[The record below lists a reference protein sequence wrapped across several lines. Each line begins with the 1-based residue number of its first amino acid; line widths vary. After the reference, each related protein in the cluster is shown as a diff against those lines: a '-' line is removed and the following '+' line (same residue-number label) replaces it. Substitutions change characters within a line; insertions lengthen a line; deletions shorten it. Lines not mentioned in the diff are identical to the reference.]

1 MTGTI
6 EVRCNA
12 ALTRR
17 ASQLQERNSC
27 ESLLRIS
34 NSRPTVSFSPSPV
47 PFLPSLFFSSLAMP
61 SSSHLSVPCVP
72 SQVIDFCARYRFCC
86 YHGGPTRSETPT
98 AWASWKLLV
107 TMLHQKQFVR
117 KTRKGAIQRV
127 VREHYLRDDIPCGAL
142 PCAKSP
148 ATACDKESAR
158 LSPNNETILVIDTN
172 VALHQQCS
180 GISSIWAA
188 NCRLLSRLRGS
199 PTPRL
204 SLTSPLAAIR
214 VAAQWYQQHLGGKVP
229 VMLITDD
236 KANLAKAVAGGT
248 KAMRVREYVASLG
261 SVELMDLVV
270 SAGDG
275 EEGEGGEGGA
285 GGEGDKAAREEENRG
300 LRTNLSRSK
309 RKRIYS
315 DVSFGGKIEAEVL
328 QLNCRQPL
336 HSPDVSQ
343 IPPHQHKPM
352 SAITAGLQ
360 RELYHQGK
368 LRVSRYKCFHS
379 SSQRCPFPC
388 LLPSCSC
395 PLLFPPAQA
404 HFSNYSGVA
413 AGAVIRASCVQVA
426 KSASTPHLNAVLFPV
441 FYPDFPAHCSIT
453 QHKPMSVITAG
464 LQRGLYHQG
473 KLRVSRY
480 NCFEAFVGSESLGD
494 EILVIGRCDMN
505 RAVDGDVVAVELLPR
520 EQWKEPTSGAL
531 REREDD
537 YDNAAAEE
545 QGEEESVGL
554 PPASADD
561 APSTLSSAAA
571 ALSLDKGG
579 DGKGEGGGGGGGKE
593 GGGGDERK
601 GPSELA
607 RPTGRVVGV
616 IKRNWRT

>member
-1 MTGTI
+1 
-6 EVRCNA
+6 
-12 ALTRR
+12 
-17 ASQLQERNSC
+17 
-27 ESLLRIS
+27 
-34 NSRPTVSFSPSPV
+34 
-47 PFLPSLFFSSLAMP
+47 
-61 SSSHLSVPCVP
+61 
-72 SQVIDFCARYRFCC
+72 
-86 YHGGPTRSETPT
+86 
-98 AWASWKLLV
+98 
-107 TMLHQKQFVR
+107 MLHQKQFVR

-142 PCAKSP
+142 PCAKAP

-172 VALHQQCS
+172 VALHQIDLLENAA
-180 GISSIWAA
+180 ISNVVVEVVKLVPYPLIPYPHEPLTPCPHPTHCTTRASLIDLFENVAISNVVELSVLLEEANIDLLENAA
-188 NCRLLSRLRGS
+188 ISNVVVLSVVLEEVKSRNVAVYGRLRALVAEESRRFFVFSNEHHKDTYIKAEPGES
-199 PTPRL
+199 PNDRNDR
-204 SLTSPLAAIR
+204 AIR

-229 VMLITDD
+229 VVLITDD

-275 EEGEGGEGGA
+275 EEAEGGE

-300 LRTNLSRSK
+300 LRTNVSRSK

-315 DVSFGGKIEAEVL
+315 DVSGQAEAERL
-328 QLNCRQPL
+328 QQYCQPL
-336 HSPDVSQ
+336 LSPDV
-343 IPPHQHKPM
+343 PPCPFTQHKPM
-352 SAITAGLQ
+352 SAITVGLQ
-360 RELYHQGK
+360 RGLYHQGK
-368 LRVSRYKCFHS
+368 L
-379 SSQRCPFPC
+379 
-388 LLPSCSC
+388 
-395 PLLFPPAQA
+395 
-404 HFSNYSGVA
+404 
-413 AGAVIRASCVQVA
+413 
-426 KSASTPHLNAVLFPV
+426 
-441 FYPDFPAHCSIT
+441 
-453 QHKPMSVITAG
+453 QHKPMSAITAG

-520 EQWKEPTSGAL
+520 DQWKEPTSGAL

-537 YDNAAAEE
+537 HDDAAAEE
-545 QGEEESVGL
+545 QGEEDSVGL

-571 ALSLDKGG
+571 ALSLDKEG
-579 DGKGEGGGGGGGKE
+579 DGKEEGGGGGGGKD
-593 GGGGDERK
+593 GGGGEERK

-607 RPTGRVVGV
+607 RPTGRVVGI
-616 IKRNWRT
+616 IKRNWRTSPRRQALVYVTLSPPSTHAGSLAPMRMPPSSAGALVRALFVTAN

>member
-1 MTGTI
+1 M
-6 EVRCNA
+6 EPV
-12 ALTRR
+12 L
-17 ASQLQERNSC
+17 
-27 ESLLRIS
+27 ESRILDLR
-34 NSRPTVSFSPSPV
+34 VSG
-47 PFLPSLFFSSLAMP
+47 
-61 SSSHLSVPCVP
+61 
-72 SQVIDFCARYRFCC
+72 Y
-86 YHGGPTRSETPT
+86 E
-98 AWASWKLLV
+98 
-107 TMLHQKQFVR
+107 
-117 KTRKGAIQRV
+117 V

-142 PCAKSP
+142 PCAKAP

-172 VALHQQCS
+172 VALHQIDLLENAA
-180 GISSIWAA
+180 ISNVVVEVVKLVPYPLIPYPHEPLTPCPHPTHCTTRASLIDLFENVAISNVVELSVLLEEANIDLLENAA
-188 NCRLLSRLRGS
+188 ISNVVVLSVVLEEVKSRNVAVYGRLRALVAEESRRFFVFSNEHHKDTYIKAEPGES
-199 PTPRL
+199 PNDRNDRETSQKLLFSLHHSRFTLSPLALPSSHTPCLTPPPYPLSTSLTSRPFFPPTKPCL
-204 SLTSPLAAIR
+204 SLTSPIAAIR

-229 VMLITDD
+229 VVLITDD

-275 EEGEGGEGGA
+275 EEAEGGE

-300 LRTNLSRSK
+300 LRTNVSRSK

-315 DVSFGGKIEAEVL
+315 D
-328 QLNCRQPL
+328 
-336 HSPDVSQ
+336 
-343 IPPHQHKPM
+343 HKPM
-352 SAITAGLQ
+352 SA
-360 RELYHQGK
+360 
-368 LRVSRYKCFHS
+368 
-379 SSQRCPFPC
+379 
-388 LLPSCSC
+388 
-395 PLLFPPAQA
+395 
-404 HFSNYSGVA
+404 
-413 AGAVIRASCVQVA
+413 
-426 KSASTPHLNAVLFPV
+426 
-441 FYPDFPAHCSIT
+441 
-453 QHKPMSVITAG
+453 ITAG

-520 EQWKEPTSGAL
+520 DQWKEPTSGAL

-537 YDNAAAEE
+537 HDDAAAEE
-545 QGEEESVGL
+545 HGEEDSVGL

-571 ALSLDKGG
+571 ALSLDKEG
-579 DGKGEGGGGGGGKE
+579 DSKEEGGGGGGGKD
-593 GGGGDERK
+593 GGGGEGGK

-607 RPTGRVVGV
+607 RPTGRVVGI